1 MSFSP
6 EIMVEFTSY
15 PVWPGPW
22 WTLSVSFYWA
32 VAVIVKAKTARNVC
46 FIFVLYYATPLH
58 YCRGS
63 ETLRVWEGY
72 RKREAFPNVF
82 SDLKFAAAV
91 AVALLLNA

>member
-1 MSFSP
+1 MF
-6 EIMVEFTSY
+6 
-15 PVWPGPW
+15 
-22 WTLSVSFYWA
+22 VSFLS
-32 VAVIVKAKTARNVC
+32 
-46 FIFVLYYATPLH
+46 FYYATPLH